1 MYLSGHAVLR
11 YTEMDKKVA
20 EVHSEMEAVV
30 DKIVAAGG
38 KQRMLIAAKNP
49 VAWSTSKTRLVFEI
63 YSLNYELTYLAGA
76 H

>member
-49 VAWSTSKTRLVFEI
+49 VAWSMSKTRLVFEI
-63 YSLNYELTYLAGA
+63 YSLNYELTYSAGA

>member
-49 VAWSTSKTRLVFEI
+49 VAWSMSKTRLVFEI

>member
-1 MYLSGHAVLR
+1 MHL
-11 YTEMDKKVA
+11 
-20 EVHSEMEAVV
+20 EMEAVV

-38 KQRMLIAAKNP
+38 EQRMLIAAKYP

-63 YSLNYELTYLAGA
+63 YSLSYELTYLAGA

>member
-1 MYLSGHAVLR
+1 MFLSGHAVLR
-11 YTEMDKKVA
+11 FTEMDKKVA

-63 YSLNYELTYLAGA
+63 YSLSYELTYSAGA

>member
-1 MYLSGHAVLR
+1 MFLSGHAVLR
-11 YTEMDKKVA
+11 FTEIDKKTA
-20 EVHSEMEAVV
+20 AVHLEMEAVV

-38 KQRMLIAAKNP
+38 EQRMLIAAKYP

-63 YSLNYELTYLAGA
+63 YSLSYELTYSAGA

>member
-1 MYLSGHAVLR
+1 M
-11 YTEMDKKVA
+11 
-20 EVHSEMEAVV
+20 HSEMEAVV

-49 VAWSTSKTRLVFEI
+49 VAWSMSKTRLVFEI